1 MIGDDH
7 ALTPG
12 HVARH
17 VPPGSRIGIDV
28 AVLDIA
34 QDFLLAHLAERGVL
48 GDLVIFKGGTA
59 LRKLF
64 AGAQGRFSTDM
75 DLASREPEADRH
87 ALAEIIAG
95 EAEVALGPFRF
106 RPSSRRGRWHIAV
119 ESPFGNPA
127 MSVKLDVGPP
137 TWLEPEPRP
146 FIPHVTHDRYG
157 FTLPTIPSARLEEVL
172 AEKIARF
179 DSERDGTG
187 RVRSGLGGDD
197 DPSLRIL
204 DRSGSEAGHAEG
216 LGGQPRFASGV
227 VIRPFAAPIRPRA
240 MALSARGLG

>member
-12 HVARH
+12 YVARH
-17 VPPGSRIGIDV
+17 VPPGSRIGIDA

-95 EAEVALGPFRF
+95 EAEVALGPSS
-106 RPSSRRGRWHIAV
+106 PSQGRSSPTLRTTGTVSPCRLSRRRGWR
-119 ESPFGNPA
+119 
-127 MSVKLDVGPP
+127 
-137 TWLEPEPRP
+137 
-146 FIPHVTHDRYG
+146 
-157 FTLPTIPSARLEEVL
+157 
-172 AEKIARF
+172 
-179 DSERDGTG
+179 
-187 RVRSGLGGDD
+187 RS
-197 DPSLRIL
+197 SLRRL
-204 DRSGSEAGHAEG
+204 PA
-216 LGGQPRFASGV
+216 
-227 VIRPFAAPIRPRA
+227 
-240 MALSARGLG
+240 